1 MQKWAIG
8 VFASVDAGLGVHL
21 DVAKEL
27 GIHTV
32 QVHTPHKES
41 RNEAAAKAFLQ
52 RCEEADIT
60 ITCLFG
66 GFEGESYA
74 TLPRL
79 LEPWASSRKRR
90 APLVRRR

>member
-32 QVHTPHKES
+32 QVHTPHQES
-41 RNEAAAKAFLQ
+41 RNKATAKAFLQ
-52 RCEEADIT
+52 RC
-60 ITCLFG
+60 
-66 GFEGESYA
+66 
-74 TLPRL
+74 
-79 LEPWASSRKRR
+79 
-90 APLVRRR
+90 